1 MTITGILLVSKPVG
15 ITSFLVVSKV
25 RRLFGLRRVGHCGTL
40 DPFAEGLLP
49 IVVGRATRAVSY
61 MDSYDKT
68 YQVRIRFGRTTDTLD
83 HTGTTRDAVPLSD
96 ESLESLKQADFA
108 PVRSAIQSLTEIVEQ
123 VPPMYSAVKIDGR
136 PLYDYARAGQEIE
149 RKSRPVSIDLARPLA
164 IAIDENGLYADA
176 LIHCSKGTYIRSLA
190 EDVGRITG
198 LLAHAEAL
206 TRLQTGPFQLA
217 DAHSW
222 TEITDAIEAGTTLP
236 LLPVETAFSAFERL
250 DIEAEPDRRLT
261 QGQLV
266 RLPRPPYLKLNTVQN
281 ADASPLLT
289 IFGPNGF
296 TGLARC
302 VEITDDEIVLAAERM
317 FVDLEN
323 HHE

>member
-1 MTITGILLVSKPVG
+1 M
-15 ITSFLVVSKV
+15 
-25 RRLFGLRRVGHCGTL
+25 
-40 DPFAEGLLP
+40 
-49 IVVGRATRAVSY
+49 VGRATRAVSY

-83 HTGTTRDAVPLSD
+83 HTGTTRDTVPISGEL
-96 ESLESLKQADFA
+96 LEKLRQTDFA
-108 PVRSAIQSLTEIVEQ
+108 PIRSAILSLTQIVEQ
-123 VPPMYSAVKIDGR
+123 VPPMYSAVKINGR

-149 RKSRPVSIDLARPLA
+149 RHSRPVIIDLARPLA

-206 TRLQTGPFQLA
+206 IRLQTGPFQLA

-222 TEITDAIEAGTTLP
+222 TEITDAIAAGTALP

-250 DIEAEPDRRLT
+250 DVEAEPDRRLT

-266 RLPRPPYLKLNTVQN
+266 RLPRPPHLKLDTVSHTE
-281 ADASPLLT
+281 AATLLT
-289 IFGPNGF
+289 IFGPHGF

-302 VEITDDEIVLAAERM
+302 VETTDDEIVLAAERM